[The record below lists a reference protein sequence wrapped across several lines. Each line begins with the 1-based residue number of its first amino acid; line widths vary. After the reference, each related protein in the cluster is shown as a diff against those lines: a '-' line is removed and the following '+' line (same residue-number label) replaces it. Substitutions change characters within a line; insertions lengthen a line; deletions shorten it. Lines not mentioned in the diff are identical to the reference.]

1 MNIIVLVGRLTRDP
15 ELRMT
20 QSQNAVCSF
29 TLAVDRKY
37 KNAAG
42 EREADFINCVAWRKT
57 AELISD
63 YVKKGHKLGVIGAIQ
78 TRNYDDKDGRRV
90 YVTEV
95 VVDEI
100 EFLQPREQQSGYQGD
115 YQQQSYQDDDTR
127 LPFDI

>member
-1 MNIIVLVGRLTRDP
+1 MNLTVLVGRLTKDP

-37 KNAAG
+37 KDASG
-42 EREADFINCVAWRKT
+42 ERQTDFINCVAWRKT
-57 AELISD
+57 AELIEK
-63 YVKKGHKLGVIGAIQ
+63 YVKKGHRLGVIGSIQ

-100 EFLQPREQQSGYQGD
+100 EFLQPREQSEYQGGS
-115 YQQQSYQDDDTR
+115 QQSYQDDDTR

>member
-1 MNIIVLVGRLTRDP
+1 MNLTVLVGRLTKDP

-37 KNAAG
+37 KDASG
-42 EREADFINCVAWRKT
+42 ERQTDFINCVAWRKT
-57 AELISD
+57 AELIEK
-63 YVKKGHKLGVIGAIQ
+63 YVKKGHRLGVIGSIQ

-100 EFLQPREQQSGYQGD
+100 EFLQPREQQSGYQ
-115 YQQQSYQDDDTR
+115 QQGYQDDDTR

>member
-1 MNIIVLVGRLTRDP
+1 MNLSVLIGRLTRDP

-29 TLAVDRKY
+29 TLAVDRKD
-37 KNAAG
+37 KDASG
-42 EREADFINCVAWRKT
+42 ERQTDFINCVAWRKT

-100 EFLQPREQQSGYQGD
+100 EFLQPREQSEYQGGS
-115 YQQQSYQDDDTR
+115 QQSYQDDDTR